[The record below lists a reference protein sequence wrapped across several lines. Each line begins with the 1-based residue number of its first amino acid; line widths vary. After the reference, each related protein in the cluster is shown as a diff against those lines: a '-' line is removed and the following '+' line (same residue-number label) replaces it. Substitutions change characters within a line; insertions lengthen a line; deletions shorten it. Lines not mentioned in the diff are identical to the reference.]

1 VGWRLYP
8 NPEIFFIGTCRDGS
22 KPTVWDGDISSRERR
37 KIMKNSKKILTLA
50 LVGVLLAI
58 FLSSCGGGI
67 SSSES
72 GGIKYAFLKGEIDNF
87 YYILDENDQPLC
99 KVIGKPYM
107 IVEYDPITGVP
118 KRVEF
123 GLDEARNEYLPGSA
137 GCIPEPFMSANPLP
151 YANKLGLK
159 GPVDLLLNWN
169 TVTSH
174 SELSG
179 GGYEFKVVKP
189 KNSFGQETYHFV
201 YTFNFDGMEGE
212 IINPTA
218 TWGGRVSDTKVF
230 KLLKKFDSTT
240 LY

>member
-1 VGWRLYP
+1 MKTKIKSLLNSLEV
-8 NPEIFFIGTCRDGS
+8 IGLLT
-22 KPTVWDGDISSRERR
+22 
-37 KIMKNSKKILTLA
+37 IL
-50 LVGVLLAI
+50 LVSG
-58 FLSSCGGGI
+58 CGNDANK
-67 SSSES
+67 SES

-137 GCIPEPFMSANPLP
+137 GCIPEPFMSVNPLP
-151 YANKLGLK
+151 YAKKLGLK
-159 GPVDLLLNWN
+159 GPVDLLLNWK

-179 GGYEFKVVKP
+179 GGYEFKVVK
-189 KNSFGQETYHFV
+189 GQETYHFV

-218 TWGGRVSDTKVF
+218 TWGGRVSDTKAF